1 MNAGSRSW
9 TRAMLNE
16 WPSSMGKIKTMKKA
30 ESLLGS
36 LERFQEAVRKVEMV
50 IVQVRGTQSD
60 FCSRGGNTAA
70 GKLKTAY

>member
-36 LERFQEAVRKVEMV
+36 LERF
-50 IVQVRGTQSD
+50 
-60 FCSRGGNTAA
+60 
-70 GKLKTAY
+70 